1 MVEFSERSPNWDG
14 VLAVNEEASN
24 FGFGGRCHDV
34 AKLVANGMDGAVG
47 RWICGRRFCRVT
59 GVRAEIVMAV
69 NATASFGHRHIGSVA
84 IDVEDHATSVVAKCG
99 VRMGSAIVED
109 LDDDF
114 CSVLGSLGLFGGKR
128 IECNRQ
134 VDVDGSSVVQ

>member
-1 MVEFSERSPNWDG
+1 MVEFLERSPNWDC
-14 VLAVNEEASN
+14 VLAVNEEASDL
-24 FGFGGRCHDV
+24 GFCGRCHDV

-59 GVRAEIVMAV
+59 GVRAEIVMA
-69 NATASFGHRHIGSVA
+69 ADSTASFGHRQIGSDA

-109 LDDDF
+109 LDNGF
-114 CSVLGSLGLFGGKR
+114 GSIFVSFGLFGGK
-128 IECNRQ
+128 
-134 VDVDGSSVVQ
+134 